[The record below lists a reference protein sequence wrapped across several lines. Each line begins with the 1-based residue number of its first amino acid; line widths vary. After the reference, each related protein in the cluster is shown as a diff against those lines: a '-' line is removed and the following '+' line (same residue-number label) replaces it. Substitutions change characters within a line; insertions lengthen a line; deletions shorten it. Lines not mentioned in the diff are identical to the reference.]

1 MSRKRIT
8 SAEDAVHMARALH
21 LAALGQGLT
30 RPNPPVGAVVV
41 KNGRVVGEGWHRKAG
56 GPHAEV
62 YALNQ
67 AGVEAVGGTLYV
79 TLEPCS
85 SQGRTPPCTERILH
99 AGISRVVI
107 GAIDPNPA
115 HVGRAIGLLRAQG
128 IEVEIGVA
136 KDEADR
142 IIRPFRRWMLDGRP
156 HIILKLGMT
165 LDGRIADPKYRSR
178 WITGA
183 GAREVVQ
190 EIRRH
195 SDAVWVG
202 AGTVISDNPSLWPR
216 PAKQRQPWRV
226 ISDRSGRSSP
236 KSTVYSD
243 EHAARTLVAVGP
255 SVSDQRRKSY
265 QQYGCMVLPVPA
277 GALASVRK
285 LAQQLGGLGALQ
297 VLCEGGG
304 ELAASLIRADLVD
317 EYLFFYAPHLLG
329 GTAVPGVGGKG
340 WRLPDMPCLEITAHE
355 MVGSDLMVRALP
367 VRQSK

>member
-1 MSRKRIT
+1 MSRRHAI

-21 LAALGQGLT
+21 LAELGQGLT

-41 KNGRVVGEGWHRKAG
+41 KGGRTIGEGWHRKAG

-62 YALNQ
+62 YALSQ
-67 AGVEAVGGTLYV
+67 AGAEAVGATLYV

-85 SQGRTPPCTERILH
+85 SQGRTPPCTERIGH
-99 AGISRVVI
+99 SGVSRVVI

-115 HVGRAIGLLRAQG
+115 HAGRAVGLLQAQG
-128 IEVEIGVA
+128 IEVTTGVA
-136 KDEADR
+136 QDAAEKL
-142 IIRPFRRWMLDGRP
+142 IRPFRRWMLDGRP

-165 LDGRIADPKYRSR
+165 LDGRIADRKAHSR

-190 EIRRH
+190 EIRRQ

-202 AGTVISDNPSLWPR
+202 GGTVVADNPSLWPR

-236 KSTVYSD
+236 KSTVYTD
-243 EHAARTLVAVGP
+243 EHAARTIIAVGP
-255 SVSDQRRKSY
+255 AVSARRQEAYRKN
-265 QQYGCMVLPVPA
+265 GCSVLPVPA
-277 GALASVRK
+277 GALPSVRK
-285 LAQQLGGLGALQ
+285 IARQLGGLGALQ

-304 ELAASLIRADLVD
+304 ELAASLIRAGMVD
-317 EYLFFYAPHLLG
+317 EYLFFYAPRLLG
-329 GTAVPGVGGKG
+329 GSAIPGVGGKG
-340 WRLPDMPCLEITAHE
+340 WLLPEMPKLEVTGHE
-355 MVGSDLMVRALP
+355 MVGSDLLVRARP
-367 VRQSK
+367 VKE